1 MQWSAYMTFIVII
14 GGIGYLEGP
23 LVGSLI
29 FFALQRWPADYGVRY
44 LVLLGAIA
52 IAAAIWLP
60 RGLWGV
66 VSFRGVRLF
75 GVGYHL
81 QERK

>member
-1 MQWSAYMTFIVII
+1 MIFIVII
-14 GGIGYLEGP
+14 GGLGYLEGP
-23 LVGSLI
+23 LIGSLV
-29 FFALQRWPADYGVRY
+29 FFALQRWLADYGVWY

-52 IAAAIWLP
+52 VAAAIWLP
-60 RGLWGV
+60 RGIWGV
-66 VSFRGVRLF
+66 VSSRGVRLF